1 MCRGTMR
8 YVAFISLVVTIFQV
22 KAAAWISSSKKSNI
36 ISPLRRQTQRYV
48 SNAPINSLTHT
59 GRTNDSTKDDKK
71 KIGVLDGSTDPTK
84 NYTTKDTQTNIHD
97 NDDIN
102 IDTITSPYLV
112 HKGRAVS
119 MIKRCVSIEGLSI
132 ATGWTPQAT
141 EAFKV
146 AIEALV
152 RMNPILTG
160 TLVEVKKQP
169 WPWSQQSELWIH
181 PYQFHPQS
189 FVEEVDSS
197 DVLSPTDV
205 MSTQDTANKMFDY
218 VINNVS
224 PHILSSKAEFS
235 YDQIKHGS
243 PLFTAKIMDF
253 KDGTA
258 AFSIKMSHAV
268 GDGTTYFELVA
279 QVSSLMKGET
289 PTSILWEYPLKST
302 HEIYPAS
309 FSERDYTR
317 SYGLPFGWGVF
328 KNIRTL
334 FKRKCQYILLSK
346 EKLSQKKKELRSRG
360 GDSAT
365 ISTNDII
372 MSSLCELCGS
382 SDIFAFDQS
391 IRGGGGG
398 GAPKTAA
405 GNLFTE
411 VPFKREDGKNPAF
424 IRQIVTNGGFFKSN
438 EVPLEPFLDGR
449 IGRITSLASV
459 AHSTSFPGVDIICQ
473 CPSVSFIKDLPLD
486 VAVIF
491 RFNKELFGIMHNF
504 RKINKSPL
512 LDEIKA

>member
-1 MCRGTMR
+1 V
-8 YVAFISLVVTIFQV
+8 Y
-22 KAAAWISSSKKSNI
+22 
-36 ISPLRRQTQRYV
+36 LRNRR
-48 SNAPINSLTHT
+48 
-59 GRTNDSTKDDKK
+59 
-71 KIGVLDGSTDPTK
+71 
-84 NYTTKDTQTNIHD
+84 
-97 NDDIN
+97 
-102 IDTITSPYLV
+102 
-112 HKGRAVS
+112 
-119 MIKRCVSIEGLSI
+119 LS
-132 ATGWTPQAT
+132 G
-141 EAFKV
+141 K
-146 AIEALV
+146 
-152 RMNPILTG
+152 
-160 TLVEVKKQP
+160 LVEVKKQP

-181 PYQFHPQS
+181 PYQFDPQS

-197 DVLSPTDV
+197 NVLSPGDV
-205 MSTQDTANKMFDY
+205 MATQDTANKMFDY

-224 PHILSSKAEFS
+224 PKILSNKAEFS

-243 PLFTAKIMDF
+243 PLFSAKIMDF
-253 KDGTA
+253 EDGTA
-258 AFSIKMSHAV
+258 AFSIKMSHAI
-268 GDGTTYFELVA
+268 GDGTTYFQLVS
-279 QVSSLMKGET
+279 QISSLMKGET
-289 PTSILWEYPLKST
+289 PTPIIWSYPLKST

-360 GDSAT
+360 GDSASI

-382 SDIFAFDQS
+382 SDVFAFDQS
-391 IRGGGGG
+391 IRGGG

-411 VPFKREDGKNPAF
+411 VPFNREDGKDPAF
-424 IRQIVTNGGFFKSN
+424 IRQIITNGGCFKSN
-438 EVPLEPFLDGR
+438 EVPLEPYLDGR
-449 IGRITSLASV
+449 VGRITSLATV
-459 AHSTSFPGVDIICQ
+459 AHSTSFPGVDIICH

>member
-1 MCRGTMR
+1 MI
-8 YVAFISLVVTIFQV
+8 YIAFISLVVTVFQV
-22 KAAAWISSSKKSNI
+22 KTAAWISSSTKSNI

-48 SNAPINSLTHT
+48 SNAPIHKLTHID
-59 GRTNDSTKDDKK
+59 RTNDSTKDNKTKRVVINDK
-71 KIGVLDGSTDPTK
+71 T
-84 NYTTKDTQTNIHD
+84 NQTNDD
-97 NDDIN
+97 NDT
-102 IDTITSPYLV
+102 DTTVSPYFI

-132 ATGWTPQAT
+132 ASGWTPQAT

-152 RMNPILTG
+152 WMNPILTG
-160 TLVEVKKQP
+160 KLVEVKKSI

-181 PYQFHPQS
+181 PYQFDPQS

-197 DVLSPTDV
+197 DVLSPRDV
-205 MSTQDTANKMFDY
+205 VATQDTANKMFDC

-243 PLFTAKIMDF
+243 PLFSAKIMDF
-253 KDGTA
+253 EDGAA
-258 AFSIKMSHAV
+258 AFSIKMSHAI
-268 GDGTTYFELVA
+268 GDGTTYFQLVA
-279 QVSSLMKGET
+279 QISNLMKGET
-289 PTSILWEYPLKST
+289 PTSIIWSYPLKST

-382 SDIFAFDQS
+382 SDVFAFDQS
-391 IRGGGGG
+391 IRGSSV
-398 GAPKTAA
+398 PKSAA

-411 VPFKREDGKNPAF
+411 VPFNREDGKDPAF
-424 IRQIVTNGGFFKSN
+424 IRQIVTSGGCFKSN
-438 EVPLEPFLDGR
+438 EVPLEPYLDGR
-449 IGRITSLASV
+449 VGRITSLATV

-504 RKINKSPL
+504 RKINNSSL
-512 LDEIKA
+512 LDEIKV